1 MIAATVTGN
10 LGQDCRVGTAG
21 DTPVVNVSVASCRY
35 EKGAEQT
42 DWVDVAFFG
51 VRAEKIAQFLKKGSR
66 IAARGTLYV
75 REYTH
80 NNEKRSA
87 LTMRADD
94 IELLGSNEKSD
105 ARPPTGARA
114 PSPGTHHADDIPF

>member
-10 LGQDCRVGTAG
+10 IGQDARKGMAG
-21 DTPVVNVSVASCRY
+21 DTPVVNVSVASRRY

-42 DWVDVAFFG
+42 DWIDVAFFG
-51 VRAEKIAQFLKKGSR
+51 VRAEKIAQYLTKGSR
-66 IAARGTLYV
+66 IAARGTLHI

-80 NNEKRSA
+80 NNEKRFA

-94 IELLGSNEKSD
+94 IELLGGGEQRQQTSS
-105 ARPPTGARA
+105 RA
-114 PSPGTHHADDIPF
+114 PSPGPMHADDLPF

>member
-1 MIAATVTGN
+1 MISATVTGN
-10 LGQDCRVGTAG
+10 IGQDARTGSAG
-21 DTPVVNVSVASCRY
+21 DTPVVNVSVASRRF
-35 EKGAEQT
+35 EKGEEKT
-42 DWVDVAFFG
+42 DWIDVAFFG
-51 VRAEKIAQFLKKGSR
+51 VRAEKIAKYLTKGSR

-94 IELLGSNEKSD
+94 IELLGSNEKSQ
-105 ARPPTGARA
+105 AATGGGNQRTNYSGPP
-114 PSPGTHHADDIPF
+114 ADDLPF